1 MELPVEG
8 KETFLSEMR
17 ASREILKKMLTTV
30 LLGDAVAAEY
40 LICHLISK
48 VYIRSADMLTLGKF
62 TLNLH
67 GLPAAENYSKRLATL
82 VQLLTCKSHFLP
94 MTVDNFNKMTFVPK
108 KDFHAN
114 RLVSGLLQLPR
125 HTHLVLDETAMS
137 DGRLSPDGL
146 KNLTALGN
154 LINWQKVE
162 YDFVYNR
169 IEFTTDVP
177 CLVLSEGRSML
188 PHDAQGHNLHLL

>member
-1 MELPVEG
+1 MELPVED
-8 KETFLSEMR
+8 KEAFFSEMKESR
-17 ASREILKKMLTTV
+17 AILKKMLSTV

-67 GLPAAENYSKRLATL
+67 GLPTSENYSKRLATL

-125 HTHLVLDETAMS
+125 HTHLVLDETVMS

-162 YDFVYNR
+162 YDFVYNQ

-188 PHDAQGHNLHLL
+188 PNDAQGTD

>member
-1 MELPVEG
+1 
-8 KETFLSEMR
+8 
-17 ASREILKKMLTTV
+17 
-30 LLGDAVAAEY
+30 
-40 LICHLISK
+40 
-48 VYIRSADMLTLGKF
+48 
-62 TLNLH
+62 
-67 GLPAAENYSKRLATL
+67 
-82 VQLLTCKSHFLP
+82 

-162 YDFVYNR
+162 YDFVYNQ

-188 PHDAQGHNLHLL
+188 PNDAQGSNLYLYY